1 MIIQCIII
9 IILYDNIILLC
20 YVISCHI
27 RHHIIFIYM
36 YLTTYYIPPRYIHT
50 YEIILDWSTVHDHYC
65 LHDHCCCYGLFHV
78 FALTQPLVSPQARI
92 EHLHQD
98 LRDVL
103 MEEAHRTW
111 NTWNMHRTEKRA
123 DLFFPQNSVLLEV
136 LNAFLWCPAWCWMVC
151 PPSRGLVS
159 PCLPL
164 SPFLFPFVGWC
175 VFPRPCLPCLPAGL
189 PAGLRSCFP

>member
-27 RHHIIFIYM
+27 RYHIIFIYM
-36 YLTTYYIPPRYIHT
+36 YLTTYYFPSRYIHT
-50 YEIILDWSTVHDHYC
+50 YEIILDWSTVYDHYC

-111 NTWNMHRTEKRA
+111 NTWNMHRTEKTCRFVFSPKQCA
-123 DLFFPQNSVLLEV
+123 V
-136 LNAFLWCPAWCWMVC
+136 
-151 PPSRGLVS
+151 RGS
-159 PCLPL
+159 
-164 SPFLFPFVGWC
+164 
-175 VFPRPCLPCLPAGL
+175 
-189 PAGLRSCFP
+189 